1 MSAGRLSVRGI
12 VLLAKKPSRKERAV
26 LLESGITLLQYLH
39 GTAYFAEFA
48 RTKEKVRVPHLLVWA
63 GKLKPEDKLE
73 NALWAQDYE
82 SWAVTKYGDIKIL
95 VTFRKEVSEREM
107 RKLLKQFCTR
117 YKRHNGFEVWR
128 AEIGSDKIIEL
139 AGKESIEWI
148 EQGPHPCMPLR

>member
-1 MSAGRLSVRGI
+1 M
-12 VLLAKKPSRKERAV
+12 
-26 LLESGITLLQYLH
+26 
-39 GTAYFAEFA
+39 
-48 RTKEKVRVPHLLVWA
+48 VWA